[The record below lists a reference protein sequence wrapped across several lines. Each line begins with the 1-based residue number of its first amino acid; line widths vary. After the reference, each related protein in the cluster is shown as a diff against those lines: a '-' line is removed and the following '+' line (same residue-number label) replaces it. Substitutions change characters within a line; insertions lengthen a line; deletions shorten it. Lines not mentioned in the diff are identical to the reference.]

1 MDAITIAII
10 VVLCQ
15 YPLAILSL
23 IKLFRLN
30 LQKTPVILWN
40 VFIIAVPFLGV
51 LSFWIYYL
59 IRYCRAKRKND
70 ITEPE
75 TIISENVKCTN
86 DKTDG
91 ETEE

>member
-10 VVLCQ
+10 AVLCQ
-15 YPLAILSL
+15 YPLAIVSL
-23 IKLFRLN
+23 IKLFRIN

-59 IRYCRAKRKND
+59 IRYCRTKRKNKV
-70 ITEPE
+70 TEPE
-75 TIISENVKCTN
+75 TIILENTD
-86 DKTDG
+86 DKNGNKSAD
-91 ETEE
+91 TEE